1 MSTPIQGFSKLS
13 KEEKIDW
20 VSQTFTQGDPET
32 KSLLTQYW
40 HEDKTLQKLH
50 DEFIENPEIIV
61 TQRSTRVTTHSGE
74 VGFPGGKWE
83 EGDNNL
89 YETSLRESNEEM
101 SLNGEDVTM
110 LGKLDYLI
118 SRHKIEVNPFIA
130 TVDKP
135 QDLEANEEIQEIF
148 TVPLSFLLDPKN
160 IKRESIERQGSVWEV
175 PTWSLKNQKIWGLTA
190 MITVNFLNV
199 CFDANIE
206 ILEG

>member
-1 MSTPIQGFSKLS
+1 MIEEIKYKLNS
-13 KEEKIDW
+13 GNSEKPSGRPQASVLIAILNYGEYIE
-20 VSQTFTQGDPET
+20 SPE
-32 KSLLTQYW
+32 LIY
-40 HEDKTLQKLH
+40 
-50 DEFIENPEIIV
+50 
-61 TQRSTRVTTHSGE
+61 TQRSSHLSTHSGE
-74 VGFPGGKWE
+74 VSFPGGKAE
-83 EGDNNL
+83 DGDASL
-89 YETSLRESNEEM
+89 FDTALRESNEEM

-130 TVDKP
+130 TVDKA

>member
-1 MSTPIQGFSKLS
+1 MIEEIKYKLNS
-13 KEEKIDW
+13 SNSEKPSGRPQASVLIAILNYGEYIE
-20 VSQTFTQGDPET
+20 SPE
-32 KSLLTQYW
+32 LIY
-40 HEDKTLQKLH
+40 
-50 DEFIENPEIIV
+50 
-61 TQRSTRVTTHSGE
+61 TQRSGHLSTHSGE
-74 VGFPGGKWE
+74 VSFPGGKAE
-83 EGDNNL
+83 DGDVSL
-89 YETSLRESNEEM
+89 FDTALRESNEEM

-135 QDLEANEEIQEIF
+135 QNLEANEEIQEIF

>member
-1 MSTPIQGFSKLS
+1 MIEEMKYKLNS
-13 KEEKIDW
+13 SNSEKPSGRPQASVLIAILNYGEYIE
-20 VSQTFTQGDPET
+20 SPE
-32 KSLLTQYW
+32 LIY
-40 HEDKTLQKLH
+40 
-50 DEFIENPEIIV
+50 
-61 TQRSTRVTTHSGE
+61 TQRSSHLSTHSGE
-74 VGFPGGKWE
+74 VSFPGGKTE
-83 EGDNNL
+83 DGDASLFN
-89 YETSLRESNEEM
+89 TALRESYEEM
-101 SLNGEDVTM
+101 SLKGEDVTM

-130 TVDKP
+130 TVDKA
-135 QDLEANEEIQEIF
+135 QDLQANEEIQEIF

-190 MITVNFLNV
+190 MITINFLNV

>member
-1 MSTPIQGFSKLS
+1 MIEEIKYKLNS
-13 KEEKIDW
+13 SNSEKPSGRPQASVLIAILNYGEYIE
-20 VSQTFTQGDPET
+20 SPE
-32 KSLLTQYW
+32 LIY
-40 HEDKTLQKLH
+40 
-50 DEFIENPEIIV
+50 
-61 TQRSTRVTTHSGE
+61 TQRSGHLSTHSGE
-74 VGFPGGKWE
+74 VSFPGGKAE
-83 EGDNNL
+83 DGDASL
-89 YETSLRESNEEM
+89 FDTALRESNEEM
-101 SLNGEDVTM
+101 SLNGGDVTM

>member
-1 MSTPIQGFSKLS
+1 MIEEIKYKLNS
-13 KEEKIDW
+13 SNSEKPSGRPQASVLIAILNYGEYIE
-20 VSQTFTQGDPET
+20 SPE
-32 KSLLTQYW
+32 LIY
-40 HEDKTLQKLH
+40 
-50 DEFIENPEIIV
+50 
-61 TQRSTRVTTHSGE
+61 TQRSGHLSTHSGE
-74 VGFPGGKWE
+74 VSFPGGKAE
-83 EGDNNL
+83 DGDASL
-89 YETSLRESNEEM
+89 FETALRESNEEM

-130 TVDKP
+130 TVDKA

>member
-1 MSTPIQGFSKLS
+1 MIEEIKYKLNSSNSEKPIGRPQASVLIAILNYGEYIES
-13 KEEKIDW
+13 
-20 VSQTFTQGDPET
+20 PE
-32 KSLLTQYW
+32 LIY
-40 HEDKTLQKLH
+40 
-50 DEFIENPEIIV
+50 
-61 TQRSTRVTTHSGE
+61 TQRSGHLSTHSGE
-74 VGFPGGKWE
+74 VSFPGGKAE
-83 EGDNNL
+83 DGDVSL
-89 YETSLRESNEEM
+89 FDTALRESNEEM

>member
-1 MSTPIQGFSKLS
+1 MIEEIKYKLNS
-13 KEEKIDW
+13 SNSEKPSGRPQASVLIAILNYGEYIE
-20 VSQTFTQGDPET
+20 SPE
-32 KSLLTQYW
+32 LIY
-40 HEDKTLQKLH
+40 
-50 DEFIENPEIIV
+50 
-61 TQRSTRVTTHSGE
+61 TQRSSHLSTHSGE
-74 VGFPGGKWE
+74 VSFPGGKTE
-83 EGDNNL
+83 DGDASL
-89 YETSLRESNEEM
+89 FDTALRESNEEM

-130 TVDKP
+130 TVDKA

-190 MITVNFLNV
+190 MITINFLNV